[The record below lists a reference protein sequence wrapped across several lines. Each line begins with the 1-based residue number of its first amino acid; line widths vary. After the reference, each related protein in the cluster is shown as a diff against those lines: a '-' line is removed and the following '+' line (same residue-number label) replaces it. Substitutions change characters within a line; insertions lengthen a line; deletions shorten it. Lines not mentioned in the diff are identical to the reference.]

1 MEVSSRYILSEK
13 RDVHNIVYSVLPVII
28 CGGGQIFIYTCI
40 YIKCLWKERLKLVVI
55 VGRGN
60 DRLKVW
66 TGRAVLYN
74 IQFSAL
80 VPLDFLTI

>member
-1 MEVSSRYILSEK
+1 MEVSPRYILSEK
-13 RDVHNIVYSVLPVII
+13 RDVHNIVYSVLPFVI
-28 CGGGQIFIYTCI
+28 CGGGQIFIYICI
-40 YIKCLWKERLKLVVI
+40 YIKCLWKERVKLVVI

-66 TGRAVLYN
+66 TGRTVLYN

-80 VPLDFLTI
+80 YLLTF